1 MKKKISFLLIMT
13 GIVLFAGCQMKDKK
27 IEQKAT
33 ESDNALM
40 YTFNIEKHEYR
51 FRLLDD
57 WIKFPNTDGNITF
70 LVGNKEI
77 KSFMTAGV
85 EPVTDSLDA
94 YKDNFLEK
102 LTSSQGIVKVE
113 PEKRELNGL
122 SAYYLRF
129 VMNDNKNRP
138 LSYNTYLIETDDY
151 FINLAA
157 WTSEENP
164 SDKTLQI
171 LDEMLANFEQL
182 K

>member
-1 MKKKISFLLIMT
+1 MMTSLI
-13 GIVLFAGCQMKDKK
+13 LFTGCQMKEKK
-27 IEQKAT
+27 IEKKAT
-33 ESDNALM
+33 ESDNALV
-40 YTFNIEKHEYR
+40 YTFNIENHDYR

-85 EPVTDSLDA
+85 EPITESLES
-94 YKDNFLEK
+94 YKNNFLDK
-102 LTSSQGIVKVE
+102 LTASQAQVKVE

-122 SAYYLRF
+122 STYYLRF
-129 VMNDNKNRP
+129 VMNDQKNRP

-157 WTSEENP
+157 WTSEEKP
-164 SDKTLQI
+164 SDKTLSI
-171 LDEMLANFEQL
+171 LDEMLANFEQI
-182 K
+182 KQIK